1 MTKFRLLVRSAILL
15 CMLVCAGNGARLV
28 ASQAIPATIA
38 ASFQPMQVE
47 RNWWFSAPGGRYGL
61 LELTTHSVWSE
72 PAAKIR
78 RTTLLAGPWHW
89 TFDLSAPQ
97 FLMVTFVVVVGGLF
111 ATGWIRSQ
119 RFGR

>member
-1 MTKFRLLVRSAILL
+1 MTKFRLLVRSAFLL
-15 CMLVCAGNGARLV
+15 FVLGCAGNGARLV
-28 ASQAIPATIA
+28 ASQAIPSTIA

-61 LELTTHSVWSE
+61 LELTTNSVWSE

-97 FLMVTFVVVVGGLF
+97 FLMNPPTPQTQWQMG
-111 ATGWIRSQ
+111 S
-119 RFGR
+119 

>member
-1 MTKFRLLVRSAILL
+1 MLLSHLHDHDGPIAKHDFAGGHRARRERMIHEN
-15 CMLVCAGNGARLV
+15 MGHCAAL
-28 ASQAIPATIA
+28 
-38 ASFQPMQVE
+38 E
-47 RNWWFSAPGGRYGL
+47 RGAPGGRYGL
-61 LELTTHSVWSE
+61 LELTTNSVWSE